1 MPNRQLIQ
9 QSRVLAPWLLARIDE
24 PHAELL
30 TMVWG
35 PRFDH
40 QHALELLTRL
50 CGEQSAQAL
59 PVLTALQSA
68 AGLFDHLSVQ
78 EQNRLRR
85 LILRHQRL
93 QQARQCENAPC
104 ITSC

>member
-1 MPNRQLIQ
+1 MPIRHLVQ
-9 QSRVLAPWLLARIDE
+9 QSRVITPWLLAGIDE

-30 TMVWG
+30 TMVWS

-93 QQARQCENAPC
+93 QQARQCKNAPC